1 MNAKAQEIASQIE
14 IGTVLDMPAKAWI
27 AAAEISRITE
37 KSIYFTDGSQT
48 AKRSLHNF
56 RIVK

>member
-1 MNAKAQEIASQIE
+1 MNAKAAEIFAQIT

-27 AAAEISRITE
+27 APSEVSRITE
-37 KSIYFTDGSQT
+37 KSIYFTDGTYT